1 MKAIL
6 FNSQLKTKS
15 GHSLNSLFS
24 YRPRENGEGD
34 GKKETSSNICTFTYI
49 HICIVHM
56 YVGICIYLLH
66 SYICLL

>member
-1 MKAIL
+1 MEIITFTMKAIL

-34 GKKETSSNICTFTYI
+34 GKKRDFI
-49 HICIVHM
+49 
-56 YVGICIYLLH
+56 
-66 SYICLL
+66 